1 MKRKDLEFFLDSKG
15 YSLGFREESPDRT
28 FMAWILLSKRKPNE
42 RVLSM
47 LGPGEEPEYVTK
59 QELFRERP
67 YQVLRLEYRRDD
79 PTDIDD
85 EIDDDELLREV
96 HYFRTLDEVQEY
108 VGDFGHALED
118 IKWRHDIN
126 PP

>member
-1 MKRKDLEFFLDSKG
+1 LEFFLDSKG

-67 YQVLRLEYRRDD
+67 YQVLRLEYRRDV
-79 PTDIDD
+79 PIDIDD